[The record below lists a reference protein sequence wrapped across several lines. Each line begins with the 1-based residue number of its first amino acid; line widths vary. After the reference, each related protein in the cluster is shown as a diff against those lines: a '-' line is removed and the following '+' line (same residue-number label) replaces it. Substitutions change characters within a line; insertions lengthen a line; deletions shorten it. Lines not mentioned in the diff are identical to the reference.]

1 MNRGRRPQTSQQCT
15 GWCAPTV
22 IYLGLSVLAILA
34 KALRGDYNNQY
45 AFSLLLAQGLY
56 IAFWTGIMYWLCAS
70 CSNNWSW
77 FILLFPLI
85 LGLVLF
91 VLLEAELLAVLIGS
105 GLKGAGEGAT
115 ENSLQGGDEIYKHNT
130 FRVDY

>member
-1 MNRGRRPQTSQQCT
+1 MNRGRRPQSPKQCS

-22 IYLGLSVLAILA
+22 IYLGLSVLGVLA
-34 KALRGDYNNQY
+34 KALRGDYNHPY
-45 AFSLLLAQGLY
+45 APTVLLAQGLY
-56 IAFWTGIMYWLCAS
+56 VAFWTGIMYWLCAS
-70 CSNNWSW
+70 CSSNWSW

-91 VLLEAELLAVLIGS
+91 FLLEAEVLAMLVGE
-105 GLKGAGEGAT
+105 GLKGQPAT
-115 ENSLQGGDEIYKHNT
+115 QKPEGDEIYKHHT